1 MSRKCPCNNGTT
13 CSINIFKNNF
23 KHETTSEMV
32 STTGTYILHQHFPP
46 LANSISCPSFSF
58 CWDILPKQCLNYFFF
73 HMLILH
79 LFRSATLLIRQ
90 FYETFLKHLAHS
102 SWQRLHYFIT
112 IFFKRAASTTW
123 WANHRSIFTANPH
136 RKTKSHHGNT
146 HNVQRN
152 IKPRQSTTTTLQ
164 QHTSHNTTCSST
176 THTQNQTRRTPFSS
190 LAGSAPWGVCPIK

>member
-1 MSRKCPCNNGTT
+1 
-13 CSINIFKNNF
+13 
-23 KHETTSEMV
+23 MV
-32 STTGTYILHQHFPP
+32 STTGTYILHQHLPP

-123 WANHRSIFTANPH
+123 WANHTSIFTANPN
-136 RKTKSHHGNT
+136 RKTKSPPSRYHVLTSWKHTQRTKKHQTSSVNHNNT
-146 HNVQRN
+146 PTTHITQHNLLIN
-152 IKPRQSTTTTLQ
+152 NAHTKPN
-164 QHTSHNTTCSST
+164 TSHTFLFTCRVGALGRMP
-176 THTQNQTRRTPFSS
+176 H
-190 LAGSAPWGVCPIK
+190 

>member
-1 MSRKCPCNNGTT
+1 
-13 CSINIFKNNF
+13 
-23 KHETTSEMV
+23 MV
-32 STTGTYILHQHFPP
+32 STTGTYILHQHLP
-46 LANSISCPSFSF
+46 LLAHLVSCPSFSF

-102 SWQRLHYFIT
+102 SWQCLHYFIT

-146 HNVQRN
+146 H
-152 IKPRQSTTTTLQ
+152 TTYKETSNLVSQPQ
-164 QHTSHNTTCSST
+164 QHSNNTHHT
-176 THTQNQTRRTPFSS
+176 TQHARRQRIHKKIRRAPFSS
-190 LAGSAPWGVCPIK
+190 LGGSAHWAHAH